1 MAGQTLEISLSGFT
15 FWRVPRISY
24 SLSYRWSSRKLL
36 AKLSLNIYEL
46 DPIATEC
53 PQFQPHRVGL
63 HGVYGLLLG
72 FPALLYRKWYL
83 FGWSMCRGDTNE
95 RLSPITRVI
104 YSKSRYRRCFSSMYT
119 EIQPT
124 HKCILCARQD
134 IAFSTKKN
142 LPLHCYR
149 LQLEIGRYIILLQI
163 NRSNY
168 YALLYVLWFYFSILH
183 SFLEYSKINSMEFLS
198 IFFLSG
204 RFFVAFFSISFSH
217 FTILT

>member
-1 MAGQTLEISLSGFT
+1 MELSKATGKIVAQHLRTGSNRDRMSAISTSPCWSTRRVRLITWFSGT
-15 FWRVPRISY
+15 PLQKMISFWVEYVPRG
-24 SLSYRWSSRKLL
+24 
-36 AKLSLNIYEL
+36 YEWKTL
-46 DPIATEC
+46 
-53 PQFQPHRVGL
+53 
-63 HGVYGLLLG
+63 
-72 FPALLYRKWYL
+72 
-83 FGWSMCRGDTNE
+83 
-95 RLSPITRVI
+95 
-104 YSKSRYRRCFSSMYT
+104 RRCFSSMYT

-204 RFFVAFFSISFSH
+204 RFFAAFFSISFSH